1 MAWPLMDA
9 DSKRPNDPF
18 AIDCCFEGIPINRIS
33 FVDDLAQLAKC
44 EEGSDE
50 KNVNNEIFEKKNRLK
65 YKVSKCKVMS
75 RIKEE
80 LNLCLNNEVL
90 EVVDNHVYLGT
101 MISKNGERVAEMKD
115 RIQKTNSVANE
126 IVQICKETEL
136 SRLRC
141 RYVKL
146 LMCACLDSKVKFGC
160 ALWNIAKNVTAMTNL
175 DRIKPRLLKRVMQ
188 VPSSTPNIAIQY
200 EFGINDL
207 SLEVLMEKVIL
218 AVQTLKLGDERV
230 SKQLFERMF
239 EKDVSGFCSE
249 VKETCKI
256 LNVTFSGL
264 LSKDDI
270 RKYMKDKII
279 EIQGKQLLSLMV
291 MSSKMDRVLLNGF
304 KYDGKIRKYLSELDF
319 LEARAVFMARFR
331 MIPTKMNFPGRWNGV
346 ECNVCGFQDTDV
358 HIFTCPGYTDLNPD
372 NISLDVF
379 WDEMYLED
387 MKLLSDAA
395 KVVIKIITRAE
406 EIQNMV

>member
-1 MAWPLMDA
+1 MQ
-9 DSKRPNDPF
+9 
-18 AIDCCFEGIPINRIS
+18 
-33 FVDDLAQLAKC
+33 VC
-44 EEGSDE
+44 ETAG
-50 KNVNNEIFEKKNRLK
+50 
-65 YKVSKCKVMS
+65 
-75 RIKEE
+75 
-80 LNLCLNNEVL
+80 
-90 EVVDNHVYLGT
+90 
-101 MISKNGERVAEMKD
+101 
-115 RIQKTNSVANE
+115 
-126 IVQICKETEL
+126 
-136 SRLRC
+136 
-141 RYVKL
+141 
-146 LMCACLDSKVKFGC
+146 ACLDSKVKFGC

-264 LSKDDI
+264 LSKNDI

-279 EIQGKQLLSLMV
+279 EIQGKQLLGLMV